1 MQLNAI
7 LKPFP
12 RELFTILPAL
22 SSPCEMMYL
31 LFHIHDSFKKLQKIH
46 IYFLFKEHTLHKQ
59 QKYPSQI
66 KKAPSPFSEK
76 GVYEEMVMSDM
87 DSWQICKQTI
97 VIFLSLP

>member
-31 LFHIHDSFKKLQKIH
+31 LFHIHDSLKKLQKIH
-46 IYFLFKEHTLHKQ
+46 IYFLVKEHTPHKQ
-59 QKYPSQI
+59 QKKSKPNKNSTLT
-66 KKAPSPFSEK
+66 F
-76 GVYEEMVMSDM
+76 
-87 DSWQICKQTI
+87 
-97 VIFLSLP
+97 